1 MANEFKVWGVHTY
14 DDDLFLDDNV
24 IAIGWEQLGDL
35 SLIPADRE
43 AMKDAYAE
51 AYPGTKKQ
59 GIATSVGM
67 IYRFVYE
74 VQIGD
79 YVVFPSK
86 SDKMIN
92 IGIVK
97 GDYYYDDTVDE
108 LPNKRKVKWLKH
120 LPRTAFSQGALY
132 EVGSFLTLFML
143 KNYSDEYM
151 SALDKSF
158 VSQAH
163 EPDETVGAT
172 AEEIKQSTQDF
183 ILKELSRK
191 FKGYD
196 LEEFVADLL
205 RAMGYR
211 AKVSPQGGDNG
222 VDITA
227 YKDELPPRIIVQV
240 KSGDDK
246 VREATV
252 QSLKGALKAGDYG
265 LFVTLST
272 FTKNAEKF
280 LEQNPIIKSIN
291 GPELVDL
298 ILKYYDK
305 LSKKHKSM
313 IPLEMVYIPVVTEDE
328 NQ

>member
-120 LPRTAFSQGALY
+120 LPRTAFS
-132 EVGSFLTLFML
+132 
-143 KNYSDEYM
+143 
-151 SALDKSF
+151 
-158 VSQAH
+158 
-163 EPDETVGAT
+163 
-172 AEEIKQSTQDF
+172 
-183 ILKELSRK
+183 
-191 FKGYD
+191 
-196 LEEFVADLL
+196 
-205 RAMGYR
+205 
-211 AKVSPQGGDNG
+211 
-222 VDITA
+222 
-227 YKDELPPRIIVQV
+227 
-240 KSGDDK
+240 
-246 VREATV
+246 
-252 QSLKGALKAGDYG
+252 
-265 LFVTLST
+265 
-272 FTKNAEKF
+272 
-280 LEQNPIIKSIN
+280 
-291 GPELVDL
+291 
-298 ILKYYDK
+298 
-305 LSKKHKSM
+305 
-313 IPLEMVYIPVVTEDE
+313 
-328 NQ
+328 

>member
-1 MANEFKVWGVHTY
+1 
-14 DDDLFLDDNV
+14 
-24 IAIGWEQLGDL
+24 
-35 SLIPADRE
+35 
-43 AMKDAYAE
+43 
-51 AYPGTKKQ
+51 
-59 GIATSVGM
+59 
-67 IYRFVYE
+67 
-74 VQIGD
+74 
-79 YVVFPSK
+79 
-86 SDKMIN
+86 
-92 IGIVK
+92 
-97 GDYYYDDTVDE
+97 
-108 LPNKRKVKWLKH
+108 
-120 LPRTAFSQGALY
+120 
-132 EVGSFLTLFML
+132 ML